1 MVVKETHHHH
11 HHHHHSPRQG
21 TTSPTNQ
28 NAELQAWALYDYAAP
43 SEGKEDA
50 ELSFAA
56 GDSFLVLQRDNPEW
70 WYVRDSKQAE
80 GFVPT
85 TYVAISK
92 NGPPV
97 AAKASSVVSVQQAE
111 ASSDEDEVLNSSGDE
126 SDEEP
131 DDDEEENVEDYD
143 VDSAQQPEQHHDQ
156 APEKKAGTLKDSRRG
171 RTRDRDEGAL
181 QKDGG
186 DRRRSHHASNSNA
199 SVRYS
204 EKNQDSPDDTRYHR
218 DRRRSSHDERSRRA
232 SSRKPLTVASHD
244 ELNGFGPLP
253 QGFRVSTLGQ
263 TIAAGVGKL
272 ERSIAPRL
280 AYDALDFCDLIWDAI
295 NNWIRRRPAA
305 HTIAFRIQSALCVPH
320 PADHL
325 QIVGRVARIALFDG
339 TGVLGNIHSIP
350 ATRDADAPYTWRF
363 KSKASLLFPNDDKNA
378 CFLRADEAPN
388 AALLFELALLCRD
401 QRPGVVARNDQP
413 VEISCGW
420 ALLPLASIDG
430 VAVPSGTHELRLA
443 GGTPFEKNVVLQT
456 DVSRHG
462 FLDGFLSGNRTP
474 RVRIKVWRLGTATV
488 RHINQLP
495 SPLIAPLPALRV
507 LTRYRQCLAH
517 ALLEHPQRSKLP
529 STCSPGLTLFPAV
542 AADADLL
549 RLMIISWTKTAAA
562 ASRKDKRTPARMH
575 QLFAN
580 AVSAVAPA
588 LRVIEVG
595 RCVPGHEQLTRARH
609 QALLRM
615 RQTGIVDSLT
625 MPGFSMQP
633 FDVAEVK
640 FGFLSAGGAG
650 VY

>member
-1 MVVKETHHHH
+1 MVNKET
-11 HHHHHSPRQG
+11 HHHHSPRQG
-21 TTSPTNQ
+21 TTSPTNP
-28 NAELQAWALYDYAAP
+28 NAELKAWALYDYAAP
-43 SEGKEDA
+43 SGQEGKEEV

-56 GDSFLVLQRDNPEW
+56 GDSFQVLQRDNPEW
-70 WYVRDSKQAE
+70 WYVRDSRKAE

-85 TYVAISK
+85 TYVSISK

-97 AAKASSVVSVQQAE
+97 AAKAKSVESVEQAE
-111 ASSDEDEVLNSSGDE
+111 ASSDDEEVFSSSGDE
-126 SDEEP
+126 SEEEP
-131 DDDEEENVEDYD
+131 DDGEEENIEDD
-143 VDSAQQPEQHHDQ
+143 VDSARQSDQHLDQ
-156 APEKKAGTLKDSRRG
+156 VLEKQAGSVKSSRRG
-171 RTRDRDEGAL
+171 RARDRDEAAV
-181 QKDGG
+181 QKHQGR
-186 DRRRSHHASNSNA
+186 DRRRSHHGSNSNA
-199 SVRYS
+199 SVRYN
-204 EKNQDSPDDTRYHR
+204 EKSQDSPDDTRYHR
-218 DRRRSSHDERSRRA
+218 DRRRSSHDQRSRRA
-232 SSRKPLTVASHD
+232 SSRRPLTVGSHD
-244 ELNGFGPLP
+244 ALDGFGPLP
-253 QGFRVSTLGQ
+253 QGFRVSTLGR

-272 ERSIAPRL
+272 ERAIAPRL
-280 AYDALDFCDLIWDAI
+280 AYDALDFCDLTWDAN

-305 HTIAFRIQSALCVPH
+305 HTIAFRIESALCVPN
-320 PADHL
+320 PADHI

-350 ATRDADAPYTWRF
+350 ATRDADAPYSWRF

-401 QRPGVVARNDQP
+401 QRPAVAARNDQP

-430 VAVPSGTHELRLA
+430 VAVPSGMHELRLA
-443 GGTPFEKNVVLQT
+443 GGTPFEKNVALQT
-456 DVSRHG
+456 DMSRHG
-462 FLDGFLSGNRTP
+462 FLDGFLTSNRTP
-474 RVRIKVWRLGTATV
+474 RVRIKIWRLGTTTV
-488 RHINQLP
+488 RRINQLP
-495 SPLIAPLPALRV
+495 SPLIAPLAALRV

-529 STCSPGLTLFPAV
+529 STCSPGLALFPAV
-542 AADADLL
+542 AADADLF
-549 RLMIISWTKTAAA
+549 RLMVISWTKTAAA

-588 LRVIEVG
+588 LRVMDVG

-615 RQTGIVDSLT
+615 RQTGVVDSLT